1 MLMGC
6 PPRRMLGAAAAGCQ
20 GGRLARRAKDVAVTI
35 ATRAFPWYLSG
46 IASWFSSYGMQTIV
60 FPWLVTVVLHEPAAR
75 VGIAQMSL
83 MAPSIVFM
91 MLGGAVADRTDVRRL
106 LARGHL
112 IVALP
117 PLMLAAAII
126 QGWLSYGAL
135 IVYALAVGTFGAFV
149 VPARDAML
157 GRVAGADLGRAVAIM
172 SATQFAAQLA
182 GIAAGAAAGHV
193 GAPALLVLQAV
204 ILAGGGL
211 AALRLPPAPP
221 SPHATAQSRRAAM
234 ADGMREAMASP
245 VIAPVLIA
253 QLGVGILYVGAFL
266 VVMPLLVRDVYAGGS
281 AELSLVSFSFWGGTI
296 AATLAQIRIGAMR
309 RPGRAILLALTFG
322 ALVLAAMS
330 LALPFRG
337 LLGLC
342 LAWGLGAGVV
352 ITQGRTLVQHAA
364 PVSHRARIL
373 SLFQLG
379 LMGGAPIGAL
389 LIGYLAAF
397 TGPRAAPV
405 YPAACMLLI
414 LAGLFARSQLWRQGA
429 PA

>member
-1 MLMGC
+1 MV
-6 PPRRMLGAAAAGCQ
+6 
-20 GGRLARRAKDVAVTI
+20 D
-35 ATRAFPWYLSG
+35 
-46 IASWFSSYGMQTIV
+46 
-60 FPWLVTVVLHEPAAR
+60 
-75 VGIAQMSL
+75 
-83 MAPSIVFM
+83 
-91 MLGGAVADRTDVRRL
+91 
-106 LARGHL
+106 
-112 IVALP
+112 
-117 PLMLAAAII
+117 
-126 QGWLSYGAL
+126 
-135 IVYALAVGTFGAFV
+135 
-149 VPARDAML
+149 
-157 GRVAGADLGRAVAIM
+157 
-172 SATQFAAQLA
+172 
-182 GIAAGAAAGHV
+182 
-193 GAPALLVLQAV
+193 
-204 ILAGGGL
+204 GL
-211 AALRLPPAPP
+211 
-221 SPHATAQSRRAAM
+221 
-234 ADGMREAMASP
+234 REAMASP